1 MNVDLLLPPY
11 PHGWYVV
18 GFTDELD
25 REQLITRKFM
35 GQEIVLYRTGSG
47 QICVIDPFCAHLGAH
62 FGYGGKVE
70 GELLRCPFHGFKYAA
85 DGACVATGYE
95 TPPPPKARL
104 SHWCVQE
111 NAGLILVY
119 YHEQRKPPDWEVPP
133 VDTTGWTKLVH
144 NEFILFD
151 HPQETTENS
160 VDIGHFAFIHGYTNV
175 TQLGDLVTKG
185 PFLSTAYSVR
195 RSLPF
200 VGSML
205 PNVDFGFKFETIIY
219 GLGYSMVNVE
229 IPEFH
234 LEARLWVL
242 PTPIDEK
249 RLTLRMAVM
258 SKNTKPGNVHP
269 LLSVMPSGLFNNL
282 VARFILDGF
291 LRDAGQDFPI
301 WQNKKYI
308 NPPALAKGDGPIG
321 KYRAWAKQFYS

>member
-1 MNVDLLLPPY
+1 
-11 PHGWYVV
+11 
-18 GFTDELD
+18 
-25 REQLITRKFM
+25 
-35 GQEIVLYRTGSG
+35 
-47 QICVIDPFCAHLGAH
+47 
-62 FGYGGKVE
+62 
-70 GELLRCPFHGFKYAA
+70 
-85 DGACVATGYE
+85 
-95 TPPPPKARL
+95 
-104 SHWCVQE
+104 
-111 NAGLILVY
+111 
-119 YHEQRKPPDWEVPP
+119 
-133 VDTTGWTKLVH
+133 
-144 NEFILFD
+144 
-151 HPQETTENS
+151 
-160 VDIGHFAFIHGYTNV
+160 
-175 TQLGDLVTKG
+175 
-185 PFLSTAYSVR
+185 
-195 RSLPF
+195 
-200 VGSML
+200 
-205 PNVDFGFKFETIIY
+205 
-219 GLGYSMVNVE
+219 MVNVE